1 MSNDTF
7 LEEKLSFLIVL
18 VKFYMTIDLLTVS
31 APGCGCGVGPGSL
44 ILDLEPGAAILCLE
58 VTLGVPSRPAMEM
71 LVTEFVRRLTI
82 VTDISKNQIKL
93 SSLKGMKHSLSF

>member
-31 APGCGCGVGPGSL
+31 APGCGGGVGPGSL
-44 ILDLEPGAAILCLE
+44 ILDLEPGASILCLE

-71 LVTEFVRRLTI
+71 LVTEFEWYETF
-82 VTDISKNQIKL
+82 TFF
-93 SSLKGMKHSLSF
+93 LKSVNVFIR